1 MCGTYIY
8 IYIWNADGICKE
20 QSWSMH
26 GISMEYVWDMDGVWM
41 EHAWKIGVGYDQN
54 IME

>member
-1 MCGTYIY
+1 M
-8 IYIWNADGICKE
+8 CKE

-54 IME
+54 SMEYV